1 MTALRAAGI
10 TDPGQVRAQNQDA
23 FYVAEDLV
31 LIADGMGGY
40 AGGEVAAA
48 IAAEVVGARFLE
60 DGSANGLEAAVAAAN
75 RRIFERGV
83 EPGLEG
89 MGTTLVAAALV
100 GSGPSVRVLVA
111 NVGDSRAYLLRA
123 GSLRQLTEDHSVAA
137 ELVRLGRLEE
147 VEGQEHPGRHVLTRA
162 LGVDRDVAPDLIE
175 VQPQPGD
182 RLLLCSDGLSNELG
196 DDQILALL
204 RVGEPS
210 DAARSLVAAAN
221 AHGGLD
227 NVTAV
232 VADVDVDDDAAAG
245 TRRPAAAAA
254 GVGAVAAG
262 SKAASG
268 ASPAPA
274 APTSATSAA
283 TSTVRPV
290 ATTETGAAAT
300 RLVTAV
306 PASPS
311 VAVRPVLTAR
321 ERRRRRREDR
331 RARRAYNKWVSFRG
345 ALFLLAVVA
354 VLVGG
359 YVVLRWYGTSNY
371 VVAIHGRRVVIL
383 QGQPGGFL
391 WWPQKVV
398 VAYHFGLHQVPQSEW
413 PAFRS
418 GQQESTLKDAMHFV
432 ANWHLQWQ
440 RMTGNLPN
448 TTTTTTSSTTT
459 TLLSTTGG
467 T

>member
-1 MTALRAAGI
+1 MTALLAAGI

-48 IAAEVVGARFLE
+48 IAAEVVGAHFSE
-60 DGSANGLEAAVAAAN
+60 DGSSTGLEEAVADAN
-75 RRIFERGV
+75 RQIFERGV

-89 MGTTLVAAALV
+89 MGTTLVAAAV
-100 GSGPSVRVLVA
+100 IGSGSTARVLVA
-111 NVGDSRAYLLRA
+111 NVGDSRAYLLRG

-147 VEGQEHPGRHVLTRA
+147 DGGQEHPGRHVLTRA

-175 VQPQPGD
+175 IVPEPED
-182 RLLLCSDGLSNELG
+182 RLLLCSDGLSNEL
-196 DDQILALL
+196 DDEEILALL
-204 RVGEPS
+204 RVGTPS

-232 VADVDVDDDAAAG
+232 VADLVDGDAAKGTDRAG
-245 TRRPAAAAA
+245 GAAVGVLGTAA
-254 GVGAVAAG
+254 VPHVAA
-262 SKAASG
+262 SAPPAFTRV
-268 ASPAPA
+268 APA
-274 APTSATSAA
+274 T
-283 TSTVRPV
+283 
-290 ATTETGAAAT
+290 AAAT
-300 RLVTAV
+300 TSSARAIASTEVAAAV
-306 PASPS
+306 GTRVVSSLPSTPS
-311 VAVRPVLTAR
+311 VAVRPVLRAR
-321 ERRRRRREDR
+321 ERRRRRREER

-359 YVVLRWYGTSNY
+359 YLVLRWYGTSNY
-371 VVAIHGRRVVIL
+371 VVTVHGRRVVIL

-398 VAYHFGLHQVPQSEW
+398 VAYHFGLHQVPEGEW

-418 GQQESTLKDAMHFV
+418 GQQESTLSNAMHFV
-432 ANWHLQWQ
+432 ANWHLEWQ
-440 RMTGNLPN
+440 RITGHLPSA
-448 TTTTTTSSTTT
+448 TTTATSSTTT
-459 TLLSTTGG
+459 TLYTTGG

>member
-1 MTALRAAGI
+1 MTALRATGI

-40 AGGEVAAA
+40 AGGVVAAA

-75 RRIFERGV
+75 RQIFERGV

-89 MGTTLVAAALV
+89 MGTTLVAAAVV
-100 GSGPSVRVLVA
+100 GSGSAARVLVA
-111 NVGDSRAYLLRA
+111 NVGDSRAYLLRD

-147 VEGQEHPGRHVLTRA
+147 DEGQEHPGRHVLTRA

-175 VQPQPGD
+175 VEPQLGD
-182 RLLLCSDGLSNELG
+182 RLLLCSDGLSNELD

-232 VADVDVDDDAAAG
+232 VADVALDDDAPEG
-245 TRRPAAAAA
+245 TGRPAAAAA
-254 GVGAVAAG
+254 GSAAG
-262 SKAASG
+262 SG
-268 ASPAPA
+268 ASPEPA
-274 APTSATSAA
+274 ASTSATSATSA
-283 TSTVRPV
+283 RVRAVTST
-290 ATTETGAAAT
+290 AAGAAST

-413 PAFRS
+413 PTFRS

-432 ANWHLQWQ
+432 ANWHLEWQ
-440 RMTGNLPN
+440 RITGHLS
-448 TTTTTTSSTTT
+448 TTTTTSTTT

>member
-1 MTALRAAGI
+1 MTTLHAAGI
-10 TDPGQVRAQNQDA
+10 TDPGQVRTQNQDA
-23 FYVAEDLV
+23 FFVADDLV

-48 IAAEVVGARFLE
+48 IAAEVVGTHFEE
-60 DGSANGLEAAVAAAN
+60 DGSATGLEEAVADAN
-75 RRIFERGV
+75 RQIFERGV

-89 MGTTLVAAALV
+89 MGTTLVAAAVV
-100 GSGPSVRVLVA
+100 GAGPAVRVLVA

-123 GSLRQLTEDHSVAA
+123 GTLRQLTEDHSVAA

-147 VEGQEHPGRHVLTRA
+147 DEGQEHPGRHVLTRA

-175 VQPQPGD
+175 VEPMADD
-182 RLLLCSDGLSNELG
+182 RLLLCSDGLSNELS
-196 DDQILALL
+196 DDEILALL
-204 RVGEPS
+204 QVGTPS

-232 VADVDVDDDAAAG
+232 VADVVDAEPGATDRDHGTLAA
-245 TRRPAAAAA
+245 PL
-254 GVGAVAAG
+254 GAVAAG
-262 SKAASG
+262 AAATG
-268 ASPAPA
+268 AVRTGTARTGAEGTAPA
-274 APTSATSAA
+274 GAA
-283 TSTVRPV
+283 TSSVRAI
-290 ATTETGAAAT
+290 ATSEPAAGAAT

-306 PASPS
+306 PSSPS
-311 VAVRPVLTAR
+311 VAVRHVLTPR

-345 ALFLLAVVA
+345 ALFMLAVVA
-354 VLVGG
+354 VLIGG

-371 VVAIHGRRVVIL
+371 VVAVHGRRVVIL

-398 VAYHFGLHQVPQSEW
+398 VAYHFGLGQVPQGEW
-413 PAFRS
+413 PAFRT
-418 GQQESTLKDAMHFV
+418 GQQESTLADAMHFV

-440 RMTGNLPN
+440 RVSGHLP
-448 TTTTTTSSTTT
+448 TATTTTST
-459 TLLSTTGG
+459 TLITTGG

>member
-75 RRIFERGV
+75 RQIFERGV

-89 MGTTLVAAALV
+89 MGTTLVAAAVV
-100 GSGPSVRVLVA
+100 GSGPTVRVLVA
-111 NVGDSRAYLLRA
+111 NVGDSRAYLLRD
-123 GSLRQLTEDHSVAA
+123 GTLRQLTEDHSVAA

-147 VEGQEHPGRHVLTRA
+147 DEGQEHPGRHVLTRA

-175 VQPQPGD
+175 VEPQPGD
-182 RLLLCSDGLSNELG
+182 RLLLCSDGLSNELD

-204 RVGEPS
+204 GVGEPS

-232 VADVDVDDDAAAG
+232 VADVDLDDDAVEG
-245 TRRPAAAAA
+245 TGGPAAAAA
-254 GVGAVAAG
+254 GDGAVATG
-262 SKAASG
+262 SEAASG
-268 ASPAPA
+268 AAPA
-274 APTSATSAA
+274 ASTSATSAA
-283 TSTVRPV
+283 TSTVRAV
-290 ATTETGAAAT
+290 ASTETGAAAT

-440 RMTGNLPN
+440 RMTGNLP

>member
-1 MTALRAAGI
+1 MTGLRAAGI
-10 TDPGQVRAQNQDA
+10 TDPGRVRAQNQDA

-48 IAAEVVGARFLE
+48 IAAEVVGARFSE
-60 DGSANGLEAAVAAAN
+60 DGSANGLEVAVADAN
-75 RRIFERGV
+75 RQIFERGV

-100 GSGPSVRVLVA
+100 GSGPVARVLVA
-111 NVGDSRAYLLRA
+111 NVGDSRAYLLRD

-137 ELVRLGRLEE
+137 ELVRLGRLEKD
-147 VEGQEHPGRHVLTRA
+147 EGQEHPGRHVLTRA

-175 VQPQPGD
+175 VEPEPGD
-182 RLLLCSDGLSNELG
+182 RLLLCSDGLSNELD

-204 RVGEPS
+204 GVGEPS

-232 VADVDVDDDAAAG
+232 VADVALDDDAPDG
-245 TRRPAAAAA
+245 TGRPAAAV

-262 SKAASG
+262 SAAAPG

-274 APTSATSAA
+274 SPPSATSAV
-283 TSTVRPV
+283 TSTVRAV
-290 ATTETGAAAT
+290 ASTEAGAAST

-306 PASPS
+306 PSSPS

-391 WWPQKVV
+391 WWPQRVV

-413 PAFRS
+413 PSFRA

-440 RMTGNLPN
+440 RMTGNLP
-448 TTTTTTSSTTT
+448 TTTTTTSTTT